1 MASRNP
7 PSDVG
12 LPVNASEQTVLLTAG
27 EVRLAALELLAR
39 REHGVVELGTKL
51 AKRFRSRESDPD
63 LIERVIKQLVS
74 DGLLSDQRFAV
85 SRVRQLSGR
94 GYGPARI
101 RNELRRQQVDGLVS
115 DSLQEAFDSPLD
127 WAEAAATVYQK
138 KYRGAPIVGD
148 WDTRQRER
156 SRRLRFL
163 QYRGFDSDISQAL
176 VDGDDRAG
184 DDIVE

>member
-1 MASRNP
+1 M
-7 PSDVG
+7 
-12 LPVNASEQTVLLTAG
+12 NASEQTVPPTAS
-27 EVRLAALELLAR
+27 EVRVAALDLLAR
-39 REHGVVELGTKL
+39 REHSAVELSSKL
-51 AKRFRSRESDPD
+51 ANRFRSREGDPD
-63 LIERVIKQLVS
+63 LIERVIRQLVS

-85 SRVRQLSGR
+85 SRVRQLFGR

-115 DSLQEAFDSPLD
+115 ESLQEAFDSPLD

-163 QYRGFDSDISQAL
+163 QYRGFDADVSQAL
-176 VDGDDRAG
+176 IDGDDRGG
-184 DDIVE
+184 DGVVE